1 MAVPKFDETFLPIL
15 DVLSDGS
22 VLTAAQLRTKVREKH
37 YPDLTEA
44 ELNATTNSGTNLL
57 ADRISWGKTYL
68 KIGGFVTQPK
78 RGSVQIQDAGL
89 QALQAGKLTLQDV
102 KSTQA
107 FIDHESSKAKR
118 KNEQAVVQAEL
129 NLEESRSPQDLID
142 QGISTIEEQ
151 VKSELLDYLKGID
164 PYDFEKVILILLKKM
179 GYGEMVETKKSGDGG
194 IDGVM
199 NEDKLGLERIYIQ
212 AKRYTA
218 GNVQETDIRNFI
230 GAMSGDTSKGV
241 FVTTSAF
248 APKAVAKAESAHHRI
263 ILIDG
268 DKLADLM
275 YEHEVG
281 IQVKD
286 TYTIKE
292 LDEDFFNR

>member
-1 MAVPKFDETFLPIL
+1 MAVPKFDETFIPIL

-22 VLTAAQLRTKVREKH
+22 VLTAAQLRTKVRKKH
-37 YPDLTEA
+37 YPNLTEA

-107 FIDHESSKAKR
+107 FLDHESSKAKR

-164 PYDFEKVILILLKKM
+164 PYDFETVILILLKKM

>member
-15 DVLSDGS
+15 DVLSEGS
-22 VLTAAQLRTKVREKH
+22 VLTAAQLRAKVREKH
-37 YPDLTEA
+37 YPDLTAA
-44 ELNATTNSGTNLL
+44 ELNATTNSGANLL
-57 ADRISWGKTYL
+57 ADRINWGKTYL
-68 KIGGFVTQPK
+68 KIGGFITQPK
-78 RGSVQIQDAGL
+78 RGLVQINENGL
-89 QALQAGKLTLQDV
+89 QALKKETLTLNEV
-102 KSTQA
+102 KSTQTYL
-107 FIDHESSKAKR
+107 DHETRKSEGKKAETL
-118 KNEQAVVQAEL
+118 NQAEL
-129 NLEESRSPQDLID
+129 NLEESQSPQDLID

-164 PYDFEKVILILLKKM
+164 PYDFEKVILLLLKKM

-212 AKRYTA
+212 AKRYTT

-248 APKAVAKAESAHHRI
+248 ASKAVIKAESAHHRI

-281 IQVKD
+281 VQIKD

>member
-1 MAVPKFDETFLPIL
+1 MAVPKFDETFIPIL

-78 RGSVQIQDAGL
+78 RGSVQIHDAGL

-164 PYDFEKVILILLKKM
+164 PYDFEKVILRLLKKM

-268 DKLADLM
+268 DKLTDLM

-281 IQVKD
+281 I
-286 TYTIKE
+286 
-292 LDEDFFNR
+292 

>member
-1 MAVPKFDETFLPIL
+1 M
-15 DVLSDGS
+15 
-22 VLTAAQLRTKVREKH
+22 
-37 YPDLTEA
+37 
-44 ELNATTNSGTNLL
+44 
-57 ADRISWGKTYL
+57 
-68 KIGGFVTQPK
+68 
-78 RGSVQIQDAGL
+78 

-118 KNEQAVVQAEL
+118 TNEQAVVQAEL

>member
-248 APKAVAKAESAHHRI
+248 AQKAIAKADSAHHRI

>member
-1 MAVPKFDETFLPIL
+1 MAVPKFDETFIPIL

-44 ELNATTNSGTNLL
+44 ELNATTNSGANLL
-57 ADRISWGKTYL
+57 ADRINWGKTYL
-68 KIGGFVTQPK
+68 KIGGFITQPK
-78 RGSVQIQDAGL
+78 RGLVQINENGL
-89 QALQAGKLTLQDV
+89 QALKKGSLTLNEV

-107 FIDHESSKAKR
+107 YLDHETR
-118 KNEQAVVQAEL
+118 KSEGKKDEKLNQAEF
-129 NLEESRSPQDLID
+129 NLEESQSPQDLID
-142 QGISTIEEQ
+142 KGIRTIKNQ
-151 VKSELLDYLKGID
+151 VKSELLDSLKGID
-164 PYDFEKVILILLKKM
+164 PYEFETVILKLLKRM
-179 GYGEMVETKKSGDGG
+179 GYGEMVTTKKSNDGG

-212 AKRYTA
+212 AKRYTT
-218 GNVQETDIRNFI
+218 GKVQETDIRNFI

-241 FVTTSAF
+241 FVTTSSF
-248 APKAVAKAESAHHRI
+248 AEKARVKAESAHHRI

-268 DKLADLM
+268 EQLADLM
-275 YEHEVG
+275 YEHEIGV
-281 IQVKD
+281 QVRAS
-286 TYTIKE
+286 YFVKE